1 MSRSSSLPQEIV
13 EEIVRHFSSSKDIE
27 TLKTCSLVARCFTY
41 PTQQHLFSHIVI
53 RGPQKGATV
62 FPHVASS
69 AYKLKCLVNMS
80 PHIGSYVRYF
90 EIFDMERQARDCD
103 DWISRD
109 EYLEDCLPLLDHLEA
124 FVVRY
129 QYGSVPGVWEK
140 VSPRLIPALFDV
152 VRLPTLIFVDFL
164 GVPNTI
170 FEYGVGPNIRHLSG
184 VDGRTPHSSSVLF
197 TKHGSMNP
205 VVCSQVNLLQSAA
218 LSGNYP
224 LTTTLPWF
232 GRHFDLSAL
241 KRLDVELQQSRECK
255 YLPQLLE
262 FCKDSLEILVLDP
275 NMISE
280 CVFVHFAQLL
290 SLIQNLHSY
299 LANWE
304 SNPTSMTNPHID
316 LSKLTSL
323 KSFILSIRF
332 DYVDSGGAP
341 WLKALFQNCSSVNH
355 NLKEIVIQ
363 VVYFRPISVEDRTDI
378 DVWENFSDVLL
389 SGYYPSLEKVVI
401 QIGCD
406 WLLEDDEETSMEE
419 AAQHLRN
426 ANCMAGLRQKEGLEL
441 QVYFVRGW
449 WLSKL
454 LSVIVH

>member
-1 MSRSSSLPQEIV
+1 MSATSRFSTWSD
-13 EEIVRHFSSSKDIE
+13 RHG
-27 TLKTCSLVARCFTY
+27 TA
-41 PTQQHLFSHIVI
+41 
-53 RGPQKGATV
+53 
-62 FPHVASS
+62 
-69 AYKLKCLVNMS
+69 M
-80 PHIGSYVRYF
+80 IGSAETSTWRTVYPF
-90 EIFDMERQARDCD
+90 LTI
-103 DWISRD
+103 
-109 EYLEDCLPLLDHLEA
+109 

-184 VDGRTPHSSSVLF
+184 VDVRTPHSSSVLF

-205 VVCSQVNLLQSAA
+205 AVCSQVNLLQSAA

-232 GRHFDLSAL
+232 GRHFDVSAL

-262 FCKDSLEILVLDP
+262 FCKDLLEILVLDP

-299 LANWE
+299 LAIG
-304 SNPTSMTNPHID
+304 NPTQLP
-316 LSKLTSL
+316 
-323 KSFILSIRF
+323 
-332 DYVDSGGAP
+332 
-341 WLKALFQNCSSVNH
+341 
-355 NLKEIVIQ
+355 
-363 VVYFRPISVEDRTDI
+363 
-378 DVWENFSDVLL
+378 
-389 SGYYPSLEKVVI
+389 
-401 QIGCD
+401 
-406 WLLEDDEETSMEE
+406 
-419 AAQHLRN
+419 
-426 ANCMAGLRQKEGLEL
+426 
-441 QVYFVRGW
+441 
-449 WLSKL
+449 
-454 LSVIVH
+454 